1 MSSFV
6 IAFIFAA
13 CQVLMT
19 EQLIKNYENKDKKK
33 TAVFFGAKF
42 LTYGIGVGLVI
53 FKYVWDFLSI
63 FCGFIAGVPIAIIGL
78 FLYKKIY
85 RKKK

>member
-6 IAFIFAA
+6 IAFLFAIG
-13 CQVLMT
+13 QVMLT
-19 EQLIKNYENKDKKK
+19 EQMIKSYENKEKIK
-33 TAVFFGAKF
+33 TGVFFGAKF
-42 LTYGIGVGLVI
+42 TAYGIGIALVI
-53 FKYVWDFLSI
+53 FKYIWDFLSV
-63 FCGFIAGVPIAIIGL
+63 FCGFIAGAPIAIIGL

>member
-6 IAFIFAA
+6 IAFIFAVG
-13 CQVLMT
+13 QVLLT
-19 EQLIKNYENKDKKK
+19 EQLIRNYENKDKKNS
-33 TAVFFGAKF
+33 AIFFGAKF
-42 LTYGIGVGLVI
+42 LAYGIGVGLVI
-53 FKYVWDFLSI
+53 FKYIWDLSSI

-85 RKKK
+85 KKKK